1 MKSLRNYLQI
11 MFSQNAFL
19 AKASIVFGSG
29 LALMSLLFQTS
40 VLRDH
45 ARHEILERLINQ
57 PTVSPPPTTTTTAAA
72 ATTTIVSSLVSLLNI
87 DDKSKNDTN
96 SDIDPDANCPFRDSP
111 LYRSIYVYP
120 SPGEERWKEG
130 KKVGIVLENQGTNS
144 TTTTTLLEWPW
155 IEIDQR
161 AKRQSLFHYDRKGP
175 AVQYA
180 TELLVRDIITHPDS
194 CLQTDDPEKASL
206 FYVPYLPSTEYHK
219 GYSPLG
225 DYQTSPYGQAIL
237 DILDDGNYTSWET
250 LFGLTSTY
258 WKRRNGSDH
267 ILVFSEPMHG
277 LWHPRS
283 KRGNFHFINSQKQLS
298 PPIVISVELS
308 KTFVEMYPQCSR
320 KNILMPYPNTD
331 GDWFNGKYEKEA
343 REMIRNVNLDNILNS
358 PAALNAEKELMMQ
371 SQLQPLQEYN
381 ATTASTD
388 SGPRPLTQYLKT
400 GIHGSCRKL
409 RQSIL
414 SEFQCTPSGNITKH
428 YLSKQKEFSYVH
440 AYRQSTFCPCPGGD
454 SPSAK
459 RMFDAIFAGCI
470 PVVLSEDFVWPF
482 TKEFDPFI
490 GDDGGGDMLGLE
502 PSEFSLRLNSQDFVE
517 PKVEEKTCH
526 WTNPHDSLQGY
537 LERITPN
544 QILQL
549 KHGLKKASEQYAY
562 YEESNELPDNPLREG
577 VLPTGGAAHAL
588 VNALAQR
595 SKGIMWPACQ
605 LELEQLQRSNNKR
618 KEPTHFKC

>member
-1 MKSLRNYLQI
+1 
-11 MFSQNAFL
+11 MFSQNAFV
-19 AKASIVFGSG
+19 AKASIVFGTG
-29 LALMSLLFQTS
+29 LALMSLIFQTS

-45 ARHEILERLINQ
+45 ARHQILERLINQ
-57 PTVSPPPTTTTTAAA
+57 PTVASPPATTAAA
-72 ATTTIVSSLVSLLNI
+72 TAATIVSSLVSILNT
-87 DDKSKNDTN
+87 DDDSKKDTN
-96 SDIDPDANCPFRDSP
+96 SDDDPDANCPFYDST

-120 SPGEERWKEG
+120 SPGEERWEKA
-130 KKVGIVLENQGTNS
+130 KDDGIVLDNNKNHINS
-144 TTTTTLLEWPW
+144 TTIWPW
-155 IEIDQR
+155 IEIDRR
-161 AKRQSLFHYDRKGP
+161 AKRQGLFHYDRKGP

-194 CLQTDDPEKASL
+194 CLQTDDPENASL

-237 DILDDGNYTSWET
+237 DILDDKNYTAWET
-250 LFGLTSTY
+250 LFGLTSEY

-298 PPIVISVELS
+298 PPIIISVELS

-343 REMIRNVNLDNILNS
+343 RDMISNVNLDNIMNS

-371 SQLQPLQEYN
+371 SKSQQEYN
-381 ATTASTD
+381 ATAPTG

-414 SEFQCTPSGNITKH
+414 TEFQCTPSGNITKH
-428 YLSKQKEFSYVH
+428 YLSKQKDFSYVH

-459 RMFDAIFAGCI
+459 RMYDAIFAGCI
-470 PVVLSEDFVWPF
+470 PVILSEDFVWPF
-482 TKEFDPFI
+482 TKEFDSFLN
-490 GDDGGGDMLGLE
+490 DDFGRHGMLNLE
-502 PSEFSLRLNSQDFVE
+502 PSGFSLRLNSQDFVE

-526 WTNPHDSLQGY
+526 WTNQHDSLQGY

-549 KHGLKKASEQYAY
+549 KHGLKKASQQYAY
-562 YEESNELPDNPLREG
+562 YEESNVLPENPLREG

-588 VNALAQR
+588 VTALAQR
-595 SKGIMWPACQ
+595 SKGSMWPACQ
-605 LELEQLQRSNNKR
+605 LELEQLQRSDNKR